1 MPRKYTL
8 ACGNSTAYRSNELP
22 VTVTV
27 VPAFPD
33 DGDTIRLG
41 AAIARETRSP
51 ARSIPIH
58 IPRRRDRLEF
68 PDLRCGMRSGMCSGS
83 LVDLPA
89 HPTQTSRGRS
99 RKPILQSCRE
109 IRIPGRHIPP
119 SGIFPQQPSDFAVVT
134 IKRYG
139 ARSWTPFSGG
149 QLGDPGDKTVDTDK
163 EFLDRRD
170 IPFRTP
176 GRGEFWHSRC
186 GVIPVV

>member
-1 MPRKYTL
+1 
-8 ACGNSTAYRSNELP
+8 
-22 VTVTV
+22 
-27 VPAFPD
+27 
-33 DGDTIRLG
+33 
-41 AAIARETRSP
+41 
-51 ARSIPIH
+51 
-58 IPRRRDRLEF
+58 
-68 PDLRCGMRSGMCSGS
+68 MRSVMCSGS
-83 LVDLPA
+83 FVDLPA
-89 HPTQTSRGRS
+89 PPTQTSRGRI
-99 RKPILQSCRE
+99 PEVNTPFLQGDPHPCKAY
-109 IRIPGRHIPP
+109 PP

-176 GRGEFWHSRC
+176 GRGEFRHSRC